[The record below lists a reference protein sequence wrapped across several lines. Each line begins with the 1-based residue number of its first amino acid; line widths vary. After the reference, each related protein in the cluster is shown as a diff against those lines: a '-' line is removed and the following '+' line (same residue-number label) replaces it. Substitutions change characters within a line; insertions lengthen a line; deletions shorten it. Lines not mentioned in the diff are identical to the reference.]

1 MYPLLQPVKLCLVTS
16 LFHSAFLVCYSFTT
30 ANIFAVLQCSGLKLL
45 MNDCDSL
52 EESPRSLQTV
62 KKHAHKSQ
70 VAESARLLSLL
81 EGIFW
86 QRGTGWSWQ
95 YPGSFYCHCKEP
107 LWNKYH
113 CSLFLL
119 EQFLNFLFPGQTKDL
134 KYFQDV
140 LVLSW
145 TTKEPADFVLSF
157 FCSRKECGSLLFGF
171 LALHKDNLL
180 RLKKSVL

>member
-1 MYPLLQPVKLCLVTS
+1 MQ
-16 LFHSAFLVCYSFTT
+16 
-30 ANIFAVLQCSGLKLL
+30 I
-45 MNDCDSL
+45 SL
-52 EESPRSLQTV
+52 EYYSAVGLNCFWMTV
-62 KKHAHKSQ
+62 IAWKKAPGLSRLSRNVLTRAKSWSQ
-70 VAESARLLSLL
+70 LGLLSLP
-81 EGIFW
+81 EGTFW

-95 YPGSFYCHCKEP
+95 YPGSFYCHCEEP
-107 LWNKYH
+107 PWNKHH

-157 FCSRKECGSLLFGF
+157 LCSRKECGSLRFGF
-171 LALHKDNLL
+171 GFAQ
-180 RLKKSVL
+180 RQSPET